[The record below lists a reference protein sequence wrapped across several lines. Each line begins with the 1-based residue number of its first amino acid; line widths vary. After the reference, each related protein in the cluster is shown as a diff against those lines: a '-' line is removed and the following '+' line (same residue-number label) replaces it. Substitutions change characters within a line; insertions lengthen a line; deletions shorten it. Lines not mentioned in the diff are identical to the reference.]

1 MFPLETR
8 RLNLFTSLC
17 LPDRCLPVCWCVC
30 VCVDFLRYTR
40 CLTTVSGQSCSPSSA
55 QQLQQARGPLH
66 LIGLF
71 IWLMWLP
78 LIPVNQVL
86 FVLSSRSAAEKK
98 FRRNVIR
105 MLDLTANSRPSRSR
119 VSTAAAVSSSS
130 FSLFTRLTGKKMT
143 LGRVRLSLEHFF
155 PPFFCPIPF

>member
-1 MFPLETR
+1 
-8 RLNLFTSLC
+8 
-17 LPDRCLPVCWCVC
+17 
-30 VCVDFLRYTR
+30 
-40 CLTTVSGQSCSPSSA
+40 
-55 QQLQQARGPLH
+55 
-66 LIGLF
+66 
-71 IWLMWLP
+71 MWLP

-130 FSLFTRLTGKKMT
+130 FSLFTRLTGKKDDV
-143 LGRVRLSLEHFF
+143 GA
-155 PPFFCPIPF
+155 CPIVSGTFLSAFFLSNPILDFKKNLSDPLTRNARSGRRGFYYLKKTKNISSPEEEEDNDGAVWSSCIVP